1 MITIGRFSFVIPPM
15 LFFLIFPVYFL
26 HAEVL
31 PEMPLPLLQ
40 EQIAKEYDGLHPR
53 KWGMTVLGVRT
64 RLKTTEK
71 VIALTFDACG
81 GKNGNGFDA
90 VLINFLEQQQIPA
103 TLFVSGRWIAANPE
117 GFKRIAAN
125 PIFEIANHG
134 LLHRTASV
142 TGRSVYGITGTRSVG
157 ELMNEIEVNAR
168 KIKSLTGKRTRFYR
182 SGTAYYDDVAIRIAH
197 SLEHEVV
204 GFSIVGDAGGTYD
217 KGQVMSVLL
226 GASPGDI
233 AIFHM
238 NHPKSAT
245 AAGVIGAI
253 PELKKRGYRFV
264 TLSEY
269 SLE

>member
-1 MITIGRFSFVIPPM
+1 MIISRFSLVIPLI
-15 LFFLIFPVYFL
+15 LFFLVSSVCSL
-26 HAEVL
+26 HTEEL
-31 PEMPLPLLQ
+31 REMPLPLLQ
-40 EQIAKEYDGLHPR
+40 EQITREHDSLYPR
-53 KWGMTVLGVRT
+53 EWGMTVRGVRT

-90 VLINFLEQQQIPA
+90 VLIDFLEQQRIPA
-103 TLFVSGRWIAANPE
+103 TLFVSGRWIDANLE
-117 GFKRIAAN
+117 NFNRLAAN

-134 LLHRTASV
+134 LSHRTASV
-142 TGRSVYGITGTRSVG
+142 TGQSAYGISGTRSVG
-157 ELMNEIEVNAR
+157 ALVNEIEANAR

-204 GFSIVGDAGGTYD
+204 GFSILGDAGGTYD
-217 KGQVMSVLL
+217 KDQVMSALL
-226 GASPGDI
+226 VASPGDI
-233 AIFHM
+233 AILHM
-238 NHPKSAT
+238 NHPKSEI

-253 PELKKRGYRFV
+253 SELKKRGYRFV